1 MFGAL
6 VRGAVAGGVATWVMD
21 VVTTKVQSYQSPADS
36 EREKA
41 AWPNGR
47 PSVDNLVDLAAMTLG
62 AKLDKRQKAAT
73 STITHYALGALPGA
87 GYALLRN
94 RIPLLGAGR
103 GVAYG
108 LLLWAVNDELLNTAL
123 GLAGPPEAYPA
134 SSHVRG
140 LIGHVVL
147 GVATDLGID
156 LLGVA

>member
-1 MFGAL
+1 MLGTL

-21 VVTTKVQSYQSPADS
+21 VVTTKVQSYQSTADA

-41 AWPNGR
+41 AWPNGQ
-47 PSVDNLVDLAAMTLG
+47 PSVDNLVDLATTTLG
-62 AKLDKRQKAAT
+62 VKLDKRQKAAA
-73 STITHYALGALPGA
+73 STITHYALGAVPGA

-94 RIPLLGAGR
+94 HIPLLGAGR
-103 GVAYG
+103 GLVFG
-108 LLLWAVNDELLNTAL
+108 LLLFGVNDELLNTAL

-156 LLGVA
+156 LLGIA